1 MVHYEVKK
9 HMFVGHIARTQTAT
23 RGTMKQRN
31 EHAFTIIEL
40 IVVVVVIAI
49 IATISV
55 VSYTAITNNAQITTL
70 KADLQTASSQLKK
83 YKADTSAFPASLSL
97 VETEPSDGVTFE
109 YTYNSIGKVYC
120 LTAARSSGVA
130 YHISDG
136 AEPTEGPC
144 LGHTGN
150 VASKIDCPSGFISVP
165 GNAIYKTD
173 TFCVMKYEAKQ
184 ASATVPVSQAA
195 GTPWVSITQTN
206 AAIYSENVAGCTG
219 CHLITEA
226 EWLTIAANVMS
237 VASNWSGGSVGS
249 GAIFRGHNDNSPASS
264 LAASTDDSDGYS
276 GTGQSSGD
284 QRRTHTLSNGE
295 VIWDIAGN
303 VNEWTQGGV
312 EPGQSPGI
320 IGEVSLTWKDWN
332 DASLNKRGLQSM
344 AYPSYA
350 SELADTWTST
360 QGVGRLYSNHSD
372 GTAKKFARGGGW
384 ISSTNTGPF
393 TINAGNVESI
403 AAASIGFRV
412 AK

>member
-1 MVHYEVKK
+1 
-9 HMFVGHIARTQTAT
+9 MFVGHIARTQTAT

-109 YTYNSIGKVYC
+109 YTYNSSGKVYC

-237 VASNWSGGSVGS
+237 VASNWSGGVVGS
-249 GAIFRGHNDNSPASS
+249 GSLFRGHTDSAPTSS
-264 LAASTDDSDGYS
+264 LAASTDNDGYS
-276 GTGQSSGD
+276 GTGQTAGE
-284 QRRTHTLSNGE
+284 QRRTLTLTNSE
-295 VIWDIAGN
+295 VIWDFAGN
-303 VNEWTQGGV
+303 VWEWTSGTTEGV
-312 EPGQSPGI
+312 GNQPGAAGYAWREWNALATAGSISP
-320 IGEVSLTWKDWN
+320 N
-332 DASLNKRGLQSM
+332 PF
-344 AYPSYA
+344 PSYA
-350 SELADTWTST
+350 NPDANGWTGS
-360 QGVGRLYSNHSD
+360 QNIGQIYSNSTE
-372 GTAKKFARGGGW
+372 GVVRGFRRGGVWTAG
-384 ISSTNTGPF
+384 SYSGVF
-393 TINAGNVESI
+393 TLTLALSPSDANS
-403 AAASIGFRV
+403 SIGFRV
-412 AK
+412 AR